1 MDEHKPTNQGRNNCS
16 IRLLTYLPLGIAS
29 LLILFSLFAP
39 IIFTSNSSLWD
50 FTGTGSIGDTIGGI
64 MGPFIG
70 IAGVIATFTAFIIQV
85 QANKIQREQFMKSLN
100 KGIVDEKL
108 DSHYK
113 LQLMKIDIDGTIKDI
128 EKRIAYLNDYITQIQ
143 SDPFRLAK
151 LFKTTMKRYDRIA
164 SIERM
169 AIYKGFKYFVSDDN
183 KDWLASF
190 NKLYS
195 ILDYLSEA
203 FNELYGIEKYHNED
217 IWKDKESIRV
227 SLISLD
233 ECCVNY
239 LYQSAQGKR
248 TNETINAVLNLV
260 KEYRSIVTS
269 SKHEEADFKR
279 IKKILHEF
287 MQKIEYNMPINDD
300 SLKRICEKVSLALIT
315 LNSIEQKSTQL
326 IPELQRIAN
335 CIAQNEKSVKNELKT
350 IRLTIQSALD
360 RHPIEKIQREY
371 LQ

>member
-1 MDEHKPTNQGRNNCS
+1 MDEHKPTNQGRNNRS

-50 FTGTGSIGDTIGGI
+50 FTGTGNIGDTIGGI

-113 LQLMKIDIDGTIKDI
+113 LQLMKIDIDETIKDI

-151 LFKTTMKRYDRIA
+151 LLKTTMKRYDRIA

-233 ECCVNY
+233 ECCVDY
-239 LYQSAQGKR
+239 LNQPAQQER
-248 TNETINAVLNLV
+248 ANEVTEAIYDLV
-260 KEYRSIVTS
+260 TECRSVVTS

-326 IPELQRIAN
+326 IPELQWIAN
-335 CIAQNEKSVKNELKT
+335 CIAQNEKSAKNELKT
-350 IRLTIQSALD
+350 IGLTIQSALD

>member
-1 MDEHKPTNQGRNNCS
+1 MDEHKPTNQGRNNRS

-50 FTGTGSIGDTIGGI
+50 FTGTGNIGDTIGGI

-113 LQLMKIDIDGTIKDI
+113 LQLMKIDIDETIKDI

-151 LFKTTMKRYDRIA
+151 LLKTTMKRYDRIA

-203 FNELYGIEKYHNED
+203 LNELYGIEKYHNED
-217 IWKDKESIRV
+217 IWKDKENIRI

-233 ECCVNY
+233 ECCVDY
-239 LYQSAQGKR
+239 LNQPAQQER
-248 TNETINAVLNLV
+248 ANEVTEAIYDLV
-260 KEYRSIVTS
+260 TECRSVVTS
-269 SKHEEADFKR
+269 SKHEEADFRK
-279 IKKILHEF
+279 IKNKLHGF
-287 MQKIEYNMPINDD
+287 LQKIKSNLPIYDD
-300 SLKRICEKVSLALIT
+300 SLKNICKKVSLISIT
-315 LNSIEQKSTQL
+315 LNSIEQKSIQL

-335 CIAQNEKSVKNELKT
+335 CIAQNEKSAKNELKT
-350 IRLTIQSALD
+350 IGLTIQSALD